1 MKLFINLPARCRR
14 YKSLSRS
21 QLYKLLIAVL
31 FFIFPALS
39 ESQPEIL
46 VNRRMAEKLQLS
58 AGDIVEISATGDM
71 KKLQL
76 YKVVAIYDEPAD
88 PALVPL
94 KRNFVKM
101 HLSDLEELSG
111 KTDQLDLIS
120 IQIKKNTDA
129 ANLVARLNADAIGF
143 TAYSAQELADRS
155 STTFVVVSKFH
166 EAIALIAMT
175 AGAVFIFALMVMRVE
190 DQRKNLAVLT
200 VTGISKQ
207 TILKALM
214 LEAVFFA
221 FFASLLGA
229 GMGAISAKLV
239 NFYYQNYYQT
249 TLIFAEVTSGI
260 LIRAVFISFVLGI
273 IAGTFSWFRL
283 RHLAVLQELGR

>member
-1 MKLFINLPARCRR
+1 MLAD
-14 YKSLSRS
+14 S
-21 QLYKLLIAVL
+21 
-31 FFIFPALS
+31 
-39 ESQPEIL
+39 PEIL
-46 VNRRMAEKLQLS
+46 VNRRMAEKLQLKT
-58 AGDIVEISATGDM
+58 GDIVEISVTGDM
-71 KKLQL
+71 KKIRQ
-76 YKVVAIYDEPAD
+76 YRIAAIYEERAD

-94 KRNFVKM
+94 KRNFIKM

-111 KTDQLDLIS
+111 KKDELDLIS
-120 IQIKKNTDA
+120 IQISKNTDA
-129 ANLVARLNADAIGF
+129 SKLAARLNADAIGF
-143 TAYSAQELADRS
+143 TAYSAQELANRS

-166 EAIALIAMT
+166 EAIAFIAMT

-190 DQRKNLAVLT
+190 DQRKNLAILT

-221 FFASLLGA
+221 FFASILGA
-229 GMGAISAKLV
+229 GLGAISAKLV
-239 NFYYQNYYQT
+239 NLYYQHYYQT
-249 TLIFAEVTSGI
+249 TLVFAEVTGGI
-260 LIRAVFISFVLGI
+260 LVRAISISFLLGI